1 MTNVSTRNSLI
12 VQLNEFKFVN
22 PSPAERFIEK
32 LTIADPE
39 SAEILAEDIHNHAV
53 EIPDG
58 DWEHIEEEAIWGLSV
73 EPSFA
78 REYIR
83 GLLLL
88 TGRVP
93 ESHSQ
98 RYIEM
103 IRETASQGPTL
114 ARIYATHLAT
124 VVRYGD
130 NRLLDDVLKTI
141 DVMLGKGSYTLN
153 APLTMLSTFLAKGET
168 SAIPS
173 YLDLLKTAFSLE
185 LTYNQS
191 QHIAYTLPKAAELF
205 PPENRLW
212 QTWELERVIEEDFQL
227 VDPFLE
233 GMEYGLKMLSKKAL
247 HRFVDLGLDLYRKK
261 EDRGVQF
268 LSLNSQEGRTA
279 CASLQ
284 VAVSLEEVRPQINKY
299 LRARTGRPI
308 TVAPVSSIPGSLRK
322 EPSRPEA
329 VVSDHRRI
337 YLPAEI
343 GIFPLKSQNIQLYM
357 LLAKLEAGTHELGT
371 FEFDFDKATDQCRAI
386 RPIPETLPPDRISD
400 LDRFFRLFPAP
411 GFAKKLFLISEHARQ
426 SRLFAAR
433 YPGMIRRALPLLRR
447 ELERAPIKPED
458 VLSRLYWRLVIDVKS
473 SQDDETQEDLTA
485 QIDQWA
491 DRFEELMETDSGVET
506 VAVWVFEVYPEIAGS
521 IQNPED
527 AAREWEPP
535 FKRGLLTGSVSTIHP
550 KIEEAISKIKTAVDT
565 SGYRIYRSDLRKR
578 IQDRDFRITPEDIQ
592 ELMLHPPIPT
602 DGDSSD
608 IQHGPPTVE
617 GMDLSELL
625 MSIDS
630 AQIYPDDGEGQVSW
644 YREWNSTIGDY
655 LQDHARVRD
664 RAMGDTENRFYDNI
678 LHQRKTLVKGIR
690 QVFELL
696 KPEGLKILRQWTE
709 GDAFDYRALLDY
721 VMDRRAGRMPSDR
734 LYIKRLKEERGI
746 AVLILVDMSRSTANL
761 VAGTSATVLDV
772 EKESLVLFCE
782 ALDVLGD
789 TFAIAGFSGTGRLG
803 VDYYRI
809 KDFDDPLDQA
819 MRRKIGA
826 MTPQRS
832 TRMGAAIRHA
842 TTQMNRVPSRVR
854 LLLILG
860 DGFPN
865 DLDYKQ
871 HYAIADTRKAVMEA
885 RSQNIHVKAMTVN
898 IAADPKLDDLYG
910 NHHHNVISDVRELPD
925 KLLRVYS
932 ALTR

>member
-1 MTNVSTRNSLI
+1 
-12 VQLNEFKFVN
+12 VN
-22 PSPAERFIEK
+22 PSPAERFIQK
-32 LTIADPE
+32 LTIADPD
-39 SAEILAEDIHNHAV
+39 SAEILAGDIRSHAPD
-53 EIPDG
+53 IPDE
-58 DWEHIEEEAIWGLSV
+58 DWKYIEEEAIWALSI

-83 GLLLL
+83 GLLMLV
-88 TGRVP
+88 GRVP
-93 ESHSQ
+93 DNQNQ
-98 RYIEM
+98 RYIDL
-103 IRETASQGPTL
+103 IRETASRGPTL

-130 NRLLDDVLKTI
+130 DRLLDDVLRTI
-141 DVMLGKGSYTLN
+141 AVMLNKGSYTLN
-153 APLTMLSTFLAKGET
+153 APLLALCGFLTKGET
-168 SAIPS
+168 SAIPA
-173 YLDLLKTAFSLE
+173 YLDMLKTAFSLN
-185 LTYNQS
+185 LSYNQS
-191 QHIAYTLPKAAELF
+191 QHMVSTLPKAARMF

-212 QTWELERVIEEDFQL
+212 QTWELERVLKEDFRL
-227 VDPFLE
+227 VNPFLE
-233 GMEYGLKMLSKKAL
+233 GIENGLKMLSKKAL
-247 HRFVDLGLDLYRKK
+247 RRFVDLGLDLYRKT
-261 EDRGVQF
+261 EDRGIQF
-268 LSLNSQEGRTA
+268 FSLNSREGRTA

-308 TVAPVSSIPGSLRK
+308 TVAPVSSIPGSLRN
-322 EPSRPEA
+322 ELSSPEA
-329 VVSDHRRI
+329 VVSDNRRI
-337 YLPAEI
+337 YLPAEMGTFQI
-343 GIFPLKSQNIQLYM
+343 KSQNVQLYM
-357 LLAKLEAGTHELGT
+357 LLAKLEAGVHELGT
-371 FEFDFDKATDQCRAI
+371 FEFDFDKAMDRCREI
-386 RPIPETLPPDRISD
+386 QLILESLPPDGLSD
-400 LDRFFRLFPAP
+400 LDRFFNLFPAP
-411 GFAKKLFLISEHARQ
+411 GLAKKLFLISEHARQ
-426 SRLFAAR
+426 CRLLAAR
-433 YPGMIRRALPLLRR
+433 YPGMIRRARPLLRR
-447 ELERAPIKPED
+447 DLEREHIKSEN
-458 VLSRLYWRLVIDVKS
+458 VLSRLYRRLVIDVDS
-473 SQDDETQEDLTA
+473 SGSDEPQDELATR
-485 QIDQWA
+485 IDQWVS
-491 DRFEELMETDSGVET
+491 RFETRMEVDSRVET
-506 VAVWVFEVYPEIAGS
+506 CAVWVFDVYSEISGS
-521 IQNPED
+521 MQNPED
-527 AAREWEPP
+527 VGRKWEPP
-535 FKRGLLTGSVSTIHP
+535 FKRGLLTGGVAAIHP
-550 KIEEAISKIKTAVDT
+550 RIEEAIARIKSVVET

-592 ELMLHPPIPT
+592 DLMFTPPNAT

-608 IQHGPPTVE
+608 IQHRPPTIE
-617 GMDLSELL
+617 GMDLSDLL

-630 AQIYPDDGEGQVSW
+630 AQIYPEEGEGKVSW
-644 YREWNSTIGDY
+644 YREWNSSIGDY
-655 LQDHARVRD
+655 LQNHTRVRD
-664 RAMGDTENRFYDNI
+664 RIIGDTENRFYENI
-678 LHQRKTLVKGIR
+678 LNRRRRLVKGIR

-734 LYIKRLKEERGI
+734 LYIKRLKEERDI
-746 AVLILVDMSRSTANL
+746 AVLILVDMSRSTANP
-761 VAGTSATVLDV
+761 VAGTPATVLDV

-826 MTPQRS
+826 MVPQRS

-842 TTQMNRVPSRVR
+842 TAQMDRAPSKVK
-854 LLLILG
+854 LLLVLG

-871 HYAIADTRKAVMEA
+871 HYAIADTRKAVLEA
-885 RSQNIHVKAMTVN
+885 RSRNIHVKAMTVN

-910 NHHHNVISDVRELPD
+910 NHHHNVISDVRELSD

>member
-1 MTNVSTRNSLI
+1 
-12 VQLNEFKFVN
+12 VN
-22 PSPAERFIEK
+22 QSPSDRFIEK
-32 LTIADPE
+32 LTIADPD
-39 SAEILAEDIHNHAV
+39 SAEILADDIHSHAAD
-53 EIPDG
+53 IPDN
-58 DWEHIEEEAIWGLSV
+58 DWKQIEEETLWALSI

-83 GLLLL
+83 GLLSLA
-88 TGRVP
+88 GRVP
-93 ESHSQ
+93 DKQSR
-98 RYIEM
+98 RYIDL
-103 IRETASQGPTL
+103 IRETASEGPTL

-130 NRLLDDVLKTI
+130 RPLLNDVLKTI
-141 DVMLGKGSYTLN
+141 EVMLEKGSYTLN
-153 APLTMLSTFLAKGET
+153 APLSALCDFLTKGDT
-168 SAIPS
+168 SAIPA
-173 YLDLLKTAFSLE
+173 YVDLLKTAFSLK

-191 QHIAYTLPKAAELF
+191 QHLASTLPKAAIMF
-205 PPENRLW
+205 PADNRLW
-212 QTWELERVIEEDFQL
+212 QTWELERVIEEDFRL

-233 GMEYGLKMLSKKAL
+233 GMENGLKILSKKAL
-247 HRFVDLGLDLYRKK
+247 HRFVELGLDIYRKQV
-261 EDRGVQF
+261 DRGIQF
-268 LSLNSQEGRTA
+268 LSLNSREGRTA

-284 VAVSLEEVRPQINKY
+284 VAVSIDEVRPQINKY
-299 LRARTGRPI
+299 LHARTGRAI
-308 TVAPVSSIPGSLRK
+308 TVAPVSSTPGSLCN
-322 EPSRPEA
+322 ELSSPEA
-329 VVSDHRRI
+329 VVSDHRHI

-343 GIFPLKSQNIQLYM
+343 GIFPLKSQNVQLYM
-357 LLAKLEAGTHELGT
+357 LLAKLESGTHELGT
-371 FEFDFDKATDQCRAI
+371 FEFDFDKAADQCRALS
-386 RPIPETLPPDRISD
+386 PIPETLPPDGLSD
-400 LDRFFRLFPAP
+400 LDRFFHLFPAP
-411 GFAKKLFLISEHARQ
+411 GLAKKLFLISEHGRQ
-426 SRLFAAR
+426 SRLLAAR

-447 ELERAPIKPED
+447 EVKRECIKPDD
-458 VLSRLYWRLVIDVKS
+458 VLSRLYRRLVIDVDS
-473 SQDDETQEDLTA
+473 SGSDEPQDGLATR
-485 QIDQWA
+485 IDRWA
-491 DRFEELMETDSGVET
+491 NRFEERMGTDSRVESGG
-506 VAVWVFEVYPEIAGS
+506 VWVFDVYSEIAGS
-521 IQNPED
+521 MQNPED
-527 AAREWEPP
+527 AARDWEPP
-535 FKRGLLTGSVSTIHP
+535 FKRGLLTGCVPTIHP
-550 KIEEAISKIKTAVDT
+550 RIEEAISKIKTAVET

-578 IQDRDFRITPEDIQ
+578 IQDRDFQITPEDIQ
-592 ELMLHPPIPT
+592 EMMLHPPNAKN
-602 DGDSSD
+602 GDSSD
-608 IQHGPPTVE
+608 IHHSLPTVD
-617 GMDLSELL
+617 GMALSDLLVT
-625 MSIDS
+625 IDS
-630 AQIYPDDGEGQVSW
+630 TQICPDDGEGQVSW

-655 LQDHARVRD
+655 LQNRTRVRD
-664 RAMGDTENRFYDNI
+664 QDIGDTENHFYDDI
-678 LHQRKTLVKGIR
+678 LHRRKDLVKGVR

-734 LYIKRLKEERGI
+734 LYIKRLKEERDI
-746 AVLILVDMSRSTANL
+746 AVLILVDMSRSTANQ

-809 KDFDDPLDQA
+809 KDFDDPLDQT

-826 MTPQRS
+826 MVPQRS

-842 TTQMNRVPSRVR
+842 TAQMDQAPSKVR

-871 HYAIADTRKAVMEA
+871 QYAIADTRKAVLEA
-885 RSQNIHVKAMTVN
+885 HSRNIHVKAMTVN

>member
-1 MTNVSTRNSLI
+1 MT
-12 VQLNEFKFVN
+12 
-22 PSPAERFIEK
+22 PSPSERFLEK
-32 LTIADPE
+32 LTLADPE
-39 SAEILAEDIHNHAV
+39 SAEILAADIHRRETDSEANWEDI
-53 EIPDG
+53 
-58 DWEHIEEEAIWGLSV
+58 WEEAIWGLSI
-73 EPSFA
+73 EISFA

-88 TGRVP
+88 TGHVP
-93 ESHSQ
+93 DD
-98 RYIEM
+98 RYQHYKDT
-103 IRETASQGPTL
+103 IREAASLGPTL

-130 NRLLDDVLKTI
+130 SRLLDDVLKTI
-141 DVMLGKGSYTLN
+141 GVMLGKGSYTLN
-153 APLTMLSTFLAKGET
+153 APLMMLAAFLSKGET
-168 SAIPS
+168 SAVPA

-191 QHIAYTLPKAAELF
+191 QHMAITLPNAVATF
-205 PPENRLW
+205 PPEHRLW
-212 QTWELERVIEEDFQL
+212 QTWELERVLKEDVYL

-233 GMEYGLKMLSKKAL
+233 GMTAGSKMLSRKSL
-247 HRFVDLGLDLYRKK
+247 HGFVDQGLDLYRNKK
-261 EDRGVQF
+261 ARGIQF
-268 LSLNSQEGRTA
+268 LSLNSREGRTA
-279 CASLQ
+279 CAALQ
-284 VAVSLEEVRPQINKY
+284 VMVSLEEVRPQVNRY
-299 LRARTGRPI
+299 LQARTGRSI
-308 TVAPVSSIPGSLRK
+308 TVSPVSSLSKSLLK
-322 EPSRPEA
+322 ELSASDAVISDSR
-329 VVSDHRRI
+329 HI

-343 GIFPLKSQNIQLYM
+343 GIFPEKSRNARLFM
-357 LLAKLEAGTHELGT
+357 LLARLEAGYHEFGT
-371 FEFDFDKATDQCRAI
+371 FEFDFDKAVDRCRV
-386 RPIPETLPPDRISD
+386 LGVVPDSPASNGLSD
-400 LDRFFRLFPAP
+400 LDRFFQLFPAP
-411 GFAKKLFLISEHARQ
+411 GLAKRLFIISEHGRQ
-426 SRLFAAR
+426 RQLLAAK
-433 YPGMIRRALPLLRR
+433 YPGMMRRALPLITR
-447 ELERAPIKPED
+447 ELERRDITLKH
-458 VLSRLYWRLVIDVKS
+458 VLSRLYRRLVIAGDNTK
-473 SQDDETQEDLTA
+473 DDEPRDATTIRIAD
-485 QIDQWA
+485 WA
-491 DRFEELMETDSGVET
+491 DQFANMVNADSRVET
-506 VAVWVFEVYPEIAGS
+506 SGVWVFTVYPEIAVLMGN
-521 IQNPED
+521 QTD
-527 AAREWEPP
+527 ADHEWAIP
-535 FKRGLLTGSVSTIHP
+535 FNRGLVTAGIVQTHP
-550 KIEEAISKIKTAVDT
+550 GIEEAIDRIKAFVEEKN
-565 SGYRIYRSDLRKR
+565 YRIYRSDLRKR
-578 IQDRDFRITPEDIQ
+578 IQERGFRITDADIQ
-592 ELMLHPPIPT
+592 ELMFSPPQSN
-602 DGDSSD
+602 DGDRLNSQHPSTAMEGLNLSD
-608 IQHGPPTVE
+608 
-617 GMDLSELL
+617 LL
-625 MSIDS
+625 ISIDS
-630 AQIYPDDGEGQVSW
+630 AQLYPDDDEGQVSW

-664 RAMGDTENRFYDNI
+664 QHIGDTENRFYDNI
-678 LHQRKTLVKGIR
+678 IARRKSLVKGVR

-734 LYIKRLKEERGI
+734 LYIKRLKEERDI
-746 AVLILVDMSRSTANL
+746 AVLILVDMSRSTANQ

-809 KDFDDPLDQA
+809 KDFDDPLDQV

-826 MTPQRS
+826 MAPQRS

-842 TTQMNRVPSRVR
+842 TAQITQVPSKVR

-871 HYAIADTRKAVMEA
+871 HYAIADTRKAVLEA

-925 KLLRVYS
+925 KLLRMYS